1 MAVATLEIGR
11 HLKEDEQYLSSFGDQ
26 VVVWM
31 VAGIGIAAEV
41 VLVIF
46 FVALFR
52 GRRDKQVKA
61 VGFSFIA
68 IVLLGAMFGQAFLI
82 LQLGHVKVVEKP
94 TWLGCA
100 FQTWLLL
107 LHRANVL
114 VFVPDFLLDFLQV
127 GRDLTK
133 IGLLQPVDTFW
144 LSLRH

>member
-52 GRRDKQVKA
+52 GRRDKQVKFYTSRRVA
-61 VGFSFIA
+61 PG
-68 IVLLGAMFGQAFLI
+68 
-82 LQLGHVKVVEKP
+82 EE
-94 TWLGCA
+94 
-100 FQTWLLL
+100 
-107 LHRANVL
+107 L
-114 VFVPDFLLDFLQV
+114 VFDYGEQYWTD
-127 GRDLTK
+127 RKLTP
-133 IGLLQPVDTFW
+133 LP
-144 LSLRH
+144 